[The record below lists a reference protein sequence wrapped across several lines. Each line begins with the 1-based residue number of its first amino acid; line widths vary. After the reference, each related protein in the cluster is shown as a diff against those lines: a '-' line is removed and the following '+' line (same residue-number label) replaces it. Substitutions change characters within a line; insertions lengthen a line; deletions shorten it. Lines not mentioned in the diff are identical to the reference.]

1 MHDRDQ
7 REGWPIRP
15 WITAAVG
22 ALAGFLIWLLIDG
35 LPRSMDGM
43 ALRVAVSAA
52 IAASAAAFALCYEP
66 LRARWALIFIAVV
79 GLVVGLVLYW
89 NGPTD
94 KWGDLETWRGVC
106 VALSVAIAAP
116 LFQTARDQG
125 ARRFPYVDVHAHA
138 WTNVV
143 IWCASWLFAGIVFI
157 LAFLLAALFDLIGID
172 LLQKALQK
180 GWFWTTLLG
189 TALGGGAGLLRE
201 RDRVVGLLERVVVSV
216 LAVLAPVLAIGLA
229 LFLLSLPFTGLAP
242 LWAATRST
250 TPILLG
256 CVIGALILTNAV
268 IGHGEDQ
275 ESRFP
280 PLRWAAITL
289 AVVLL
294 PFGLIAANSTLA
306 RIDQYGFTPERLWAL
321 TFVIVATV
329 YGVAYLVAVVRGR
342 GRGRWAAF
350 ARPSN
355 LHLAFGLCGLAL
367 FLATP
372 LAAFNLL
379 ATRDQVARLK
389 AGKVTPAEF
398 SWSALAYDFGK
409 PGRAALRELAKA
421 PNPPAIRERAAKA
434 LKSENRYDLRQN
446 EQDQANRAKLRKQ
459 LRILPAPVPLPEGLL
474 DAFDRIY
481 GVDDQ
486 DLFVLLYRPGEDR
499 AVLIRSQCKTCQ
511 PNTEAVVLRADGKWV
526 RLGNTTPTES
536 EDSAAVTREA
546 LRTGTQDQI
555 EVREVKRRQVFVN
568 GKPVGDLLGE

>member
-15 WITAAVG
+15 WVAAAFG
-22 ALAGFLIWLLIDG
+22 ALAGFLIWALMDG
-35 LPRSMDGM
+35 LPRSPDGM
-43 ALRVAVSAA
+43 ALRVAAAAA
-52 IAASAAAFALCYEP
+52 IAASTAAFALCYEP
-66 LRARWALIFIAVV
+66 LRARWALIFIAMV

-116 LFQTARDQG
+116 LFQAARDQG
-125 ARRFPYVDVHAHA
+125 ARRFPYVEVHAHA

-143 IWCASWLFAGIVFI
+143 IWCAAWLFAGIVFI

-172 LLQKALQK
+172 LLKEALQK
-180 GWFWTTLLG
+180 QWFWSTLLG

-201 RDRVVGLLERVVVSV
+201 RDRIVGLLERVVVSV
-216 LAVLAPVLAIGLA
+216 LAVLAPVLAVGLV
-229 LFLLSLPFTGLAP
+229 LFLLSLPFTGLTP

-256 CVIGALILTNAV
+256 CVIGALVLANAV

-280 PLRWAAITL
+280 PLRWAAIAL

-294 PFGLIAANSTLA
+294 PFALIAAVSTGA
-306 RIDQYGFTPERLWAL
+306 RIGQYGFTPERLWAL
-321 TFVIVATV
+321 TFVTVAVV

-342 GRGRWAAF
+342 ERWAGF

-389 AGKVTPAEF
+389 AGRVTPAAF
-398 SWSALAYDFGK
+398 SWSALAFDFGE

-434 LKSENRYDLRQN
+434 LKSEYRADIAAD
-446 EQDQANRAKLRKQ
+446 EQDQANRAMLRKH

-474 DAFDRIY
+474 DAFGRVY
-481 GVDDQ
+481 GVDDR
-486 DLFVLLYRPGEDR
+486 DVFVLLYRPGEDR
-499 AVLIRSQCKTCQ
+499 AVLIRSQCETCQ
-511 PNTEAVVLRADGKWV
+511 PNAEAVVRRADGTWV
-526 RLGNTTPTES
+526 QPGNVTPTQS
-536 EDSAAVTREA
+536 QDSPAATREA
-546 LRTGTQDQI
+546 LRTGTPEQI

-568 GKPVGDLLGE
+568 GKPVGDLLAE

>member
-15 WITAAVG
+15 WVTAAVG
-22 ALAGFLIWLLIDG
+22 ALAGFLIWMLMDG
-35 LPRSMDGM
+35 LPRSVDAM

-52 IAASAAAFALCYEP
+52 IGASAAAFALCYEP

-79 GLVVGLVLYW
+79 GFVVGLVLYW
-89 NGPTD
+89 NGPTN
-94 KWGDLETWRGVC
+94 KWGDLETWRSVC
-106 VALSVAIAAP
+106 VALAVAIAAP

-125 ARRFPYVDVHAHA
+125 ARRFPYVEVHAHA

-143 IWCASWLFAGIVFI
+143 IWCAAWLFAGIVFL

-172 LLQKALQK
+172 LLQEALQK
-180 GWFWTTLLG
+180 SWFWSTLLG

-216 LAVLAPVLAIGLA
+216 LAVLAPVLAVGLV
-229 LFLLSLPFTGLAP
+229 LFLLSLPFTGLTP

-280 PLRWAAITL
+280 PLRWAAIAL

-294 PFGLIAANSTLA
+294 PFALIAAVSTGA
-306 RIDQYGFTPERLWAL
+306 RIGQYGFTPERLWAL
-321 TFVIVATV
+321 TFVVVATV

-342 GRGRWAAF
+342 ALWAGF
-350 ARPSN
+350 ARPAN

-367 FLATP
+367 FLSTP

-389 AGKVTPAEF
+389 AGKVSPSEF
-398 SWSALAYDFGK
+398 SWSALAFDFGE
-409 PGRAALRELAKA
+409 PGRAALRQLAKA
-421 PNPPAIRERAAKA
+421 PNPPVIRERAAKA
-434 LKSENRYDLRQN
+434 LASENRYDLRQD
-446 EQDQANRAKLRKQ
+446 EQDQASRAMLRKH
-459 LRILPAPVPLPEGLL
+459 LRVVPAPVPLPEGLL
-474 DAFDRIY
+474 DAFGGIY

-486 DLFVLLYRPGEDR
+486 DVFVLLYRAGDDQ
-499 AVLIRSQCKTCQ
+499 AVLIRSQCENCQ
-511 PNTEAVVLRADGKWV
+511 PNTQAVTRSPDGKWV
-526 RLGNTTPTES
+526 LQNNIIS
-536 EDSAAVTREA
+536 ADSQDPAAVVREA
-546 LRTGTQDQI
+546 LRTAAPDRI
-555 EVREVKRRQVFVN
+555 EVREVKRKQVFVN
-568 GKPVGDLLGE
+568 GKPVGRLLGE